1 MNNENDF
8 DLSNDNTFRKSP
20 MKNYSS
26 NSFGKSFFLPFIS
39 GIIGAT
45 LVIGTCFGV
54 PTIKSKLINGTSSK
68 DIITSAS
75 SSNSGTNVIN
85 LSEFSN
91 TSIAVAEKVLPS
103 VVGITITYPVNSLF
117 GGSTTTEAT
126 GSGIIISEDGYILTN
141 NHVVSSESSSS
152 PFYEIGQA
160 KSIKINIYN
169 SDQTYDATIVG
180 TDTYTDLAVLKVDAK
195 DLTPA
200 TLGNSDNVKVGE
212 FVMAVGNPLGM
223 QYSVTQ
229 GIVSAVNREVE
240 SDGTVYYAIQTDAAI
255 NSGNSGGA
263 LVNSNGEVIGVNTLK
278 LAGTGIEGMGFAIPI
293 SSTTS
298 IVNQLIENK
307 TVKRPYIGISGSSLD
322 NTTAQRYNLPEGV
335 YVEDVE
341 KDSPAEKAGLQK
353 TDIITKIEGKDV
365 KSVNELNKVK
375 YTYNIGD
382 TVTLSVYRNGEN
394 MEIKIVLAEEPEEA
408 KEESNQTPSTQQQ
421 YSGSIFDFFNNY

>member
-26 NSFGKSFFLPFIS
+26 NNFGKSFFLPFIS

-160 KSIKINIYN
+160 QSIKINIYN

-180 TDTYTDLAVLKVDAK
+180 TDTYTDLAVLKVDAN

-322 NTTAQRYNLPEGV
+322 STTAQRYNLPEGV
-335 YVEDVE
+335 YVEEVE

-353 TDIITKIEGKDV
+353 TDIITKIEGKEV

-394 MEIKIVLAEEPEEA
+394 MEIKIVLAEEPEET
-408 KEESNQTPSTQQQ
+408 KDDSNQTPNTQQQ

>member
-8 DLSNDNTFRKSP
+8 DYSNDNTFRKSSI
-20 MKNYSS
+20 KSYSS
-26 NSFGKSFFLPFIS
+26 NNFGKSVFLPFVS
-39 GIIGAT
+39 GILGAT

-54 PTIKSKLINGTSSK
+54 PTIKSKLMNGGSSK

-75 SSNSGTNVIN
+75 SSNGETNVVN

-103 VVGITITYPVNSLF
+103 VVGITITYPISSVF
-117 GGSTTTEAT
+117 GGNSTTEAT

-141 NHVVSSESSSS
+141 NHVVSSESSNS

-160 KSIKINIYN
+160 ASIKINIYN
-169 SDQTYDATIVG
+169 NDKTYDATIVG
-180 TDTYTDLAVLKVDAK
+180 TDNYTDLAVLKIDAS

-278 LAGTGIEGMGFAIPI
+278 LAGTGIEGIGFAIPI

-298 IVNQLIENK
+298 VVNQLIENK

-322 NTTAQRYNLPEGV
+322 STTAQRYNLPEGV
-335 YVEDVE
+335 YVENVE

-353 TDIITKIEGKDV
+353 TDIITKIEGKEV
-365 KSVNELNKVK
+365 KSVNELNKIK

-382 TVTLSVYRNGEN
+382 TVTLSVYRNNEN
-394 MEIKIVLAEEPEEA
+394 IEVKIVLAEEPEEV
-408 KEESNQTPSTQQQ
+408 KNQENQTTTVPEQ
-421 YSGSIFDFFNNY
+421 YSGSIFDFFR